1 MKRFA
6 LTVTVFFAVF
16 LMIGTAHAAE
26 GFYASLN
33 AGLAIANDSDADF
46 GDGINAEFEMKE
58 GGAVTYAMGGNLT
71 EFFRAELEF
80 GYQEHDFDMAKL
92 TVPGYGQG
100 EGAISGDASI
110 YSLLVNGYADFK
122 NTTIF
127 TPFVTVGFGAAQVD
141 VSDIGVPGYGTLLKA
156 DDDIVFA
163 YQVGAGVGIEVHPRA
178 TIDLKYRYFGTSDP
192 EFDLADTEFSSHNL
206 YAGVRVYF

>member
-16 LMIGTAHAAE
+16 LMIGTTHAAE

-33 AGLAIANDSDADF
+33 AGLAIANDSDVDF
-46 GDGINAEFEMKE
+46 DGGYKAEFEMKE
-58 GGAVTYAMGGNLT
+58 GVAVSYAMGGNLT
-71 EFFRAELEF
+71 EFFRAELEL
-80 GYQEHDFDMAKL
+80 GYQEHDFDKVK
-92 TVPGYGQG
+92 VPGYGKVD
-100 EGAISGDASI
+100 ISGDASV

-141 VSDIGVPGYGTLLKA
+141 VSDISVPGYATVLRA

-178 TIDLKYRYFGTSDP
+178 TVDLKYRYFGTSDP

>member
-1 MKRFA
+1 MKRYAFIIA
-6 LTVTVFFAVF
+6 VFFAVF
-16 LMIGTAHAAE
+16 LMIGTVQAGE

-33 AGLAIANDSDADF
+33 AGVGIADDADVDF
-46 GDGINAEFEMKE
+46 DHGYKAEFEMDE
-58 GGAVTYAMGGNLT
+58 GMAVSYAMGGNLT
-71 EFFRAELEF
+71 EFFRAELEL
-80 GYQEHDFDMAKL
+80 GYQEHDFDKAKL
-92 TVPGYGQG
+92 VVPGYGQG
-100 EGAISGDASI
+100 ESDISGDAAI

-127 TPFVTVGFGAAQVD
+127 TPFVTVGLGVAQVD
-141 VSDIGVPGYGTLLKA
+141 VSDIGVPGYGTVLRA

-192 EFDLADTEFSSHNL
+192 EFDIADAEVSSHNL
-206 YAGVRVYF
+206 YAGFRVYF